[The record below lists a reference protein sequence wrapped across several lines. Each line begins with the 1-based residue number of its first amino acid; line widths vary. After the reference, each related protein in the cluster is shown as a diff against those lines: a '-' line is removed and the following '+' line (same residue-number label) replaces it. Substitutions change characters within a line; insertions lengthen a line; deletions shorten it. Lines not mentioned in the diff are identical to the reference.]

1 MTINGNC
8 RSLLIGGVAVMAGLA
23 LAGCNRDSSTSTA
36 NTPATPAAPVATES
50 TANPVGSTS
59 PPSPAD
65 ASAQPAD
72 ETGNEVA
79 DMEHHHEQAM
89 DHAEMRAGAAKPDAL
104 PPADSPPAPMPMK
117 HM

>member
-23 LAGCNRDSSTSTA
+23 LAGCNRDSSTSA
-36 NTPATPAAPVATES
+36 AKAPVAPVATAS
-50 TANPVGSTS
+50 TAPAVGST
-59 PPSPAD
+59 PPPAD
-65 ASAQPAD
+65 AAAQPAD

-79 DMEHHHEQAM
+79 DMEHHHKQAM
-89 DHAEMRAGAAKPDAL
+89 DHADMRADAAKPDAP
-104 PPADSPPAPMPMK
+104 PPADSPPAPMK

>member
-8 RSLLIGGVAVMAGLA
+8 RSLLISGVAVMAGLA

-36 NTPATPAAPVATES
+36 NIPAAATAS
-50 TANPVGSTS
+50 TTNPVGSTP

-72 ETGNEVA
+72 GTGNEVA
-79 DMEHHHEQAM
+79 DMEHHHKQAM
-89 DHAEMRAGAAKPDAL
+89 DHADMRAGAAKPDAP
-104 PPADSPPAPMPMK
+104 PPADSPPAPMK

>member
-8 RSLLIGGVAVMAGLA
+8 RSLLLGGVAVMAGLA

-36 NTPATPAAPVATES
+36 TAPAATAS
-50 TANPVGSTS
+50 TTNPVGSTP
-59 PPSPAD
+59 PPSTAD
-65 ASAQPAD
+65 ASAPAAD

-79 DMEHHHEQAM
+79 DMERHHKQAM
-89 DHAEMRAGAAKPDAL
+89 DHADMRAGAAKPDAP
-104 PPADSPPAPMPMK
+104 PPADSPAAPMK